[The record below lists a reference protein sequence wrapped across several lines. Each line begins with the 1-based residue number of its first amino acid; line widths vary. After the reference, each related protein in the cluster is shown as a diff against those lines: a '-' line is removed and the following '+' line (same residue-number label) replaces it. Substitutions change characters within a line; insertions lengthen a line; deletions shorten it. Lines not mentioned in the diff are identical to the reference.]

1 MVCSLVT
8 PTAIDVYGQIIL
20 PRRKYYVSR
29 YLVAEP
35 GYGIHQSF
43 HLRFD
48 ELTGVELSEDPFV
61 DRVYNLRIPAEIPTC
76 LTYLGTL
83 YGMYPFSISVSVLF

>member
-1 MVCSLVT
+1 MQCSLVT

-20 PRRKYYVSR
+20 PRRKYVVSR

-35 GYGIHQSF
+35 GYGIHHSF

-48 ELTGVELSEDPFV
+48 ELTGVELVDEPFV
-61 DRVYNLRIPAEIPTC
+61 DRVFNLRIPAEIPTSI
-76 LTYLGTL
+76 TYLGTL
-83 YGMYPFSISVSVLF
+83 YGKT